1 MLGEEAAGKRGLGRC
16 SEARAL
22 TCPCAAAGWR
32 GGGAQGGGRSA
43 RHLLG
48 LRGASASCSERCLA
62 VGAARMAAVKCPLSP
77 EKCFPG
83 F

>member
-1 MLGEEAAGKRGLGRC
+1 MLGEEAAGKGGLGTC

-22 TCPCAAAGWR
+22 TCPCAAAGW

-48 LRGASASCSERCLA
+48 LRGASASCSEQGLA
-62 VGAARMAAVKCPLSP
+62 VGAARVATVKCPLSP
-77 EKCFPG
+77 EKCFLG